1 MGAPTEKRELTGEI
15 AGVTEKAGK
24 VFYRNIDITVESKGT
39 LSPGRSRGPPGQPAG
54 QLRVQVGD
62 TIVTPRKEGRAGKLP
77 GA

>member
-1 MGAPTEKRELTGEI
+1 MRAHREI
-15 AGVTEKAGK
+15 PGVTEKATK

-39 LSPGRSRGPPGQPAG
+39 LSPGRSRGLQASQQSSCGH
-54 QLRVQVGD
+54 VQVGD